1 MAVDQTG
8 TDYLL
13 PCGRSLDEVWDGLD
27 APDTHARGC
36 PHCQTA
42 AGGLRALRESTEQLA
57 ADIEEPSAGLT
68 DRIMAAVCADLRRRD
83 MVPLPTAEP
92 GGVRVSE
99 QAVAAVLRYAADEVP
114 GVRARRCRLSVTGFD
129 EDGNALVEAELTL
142 AVSYLSYT
150 HGVLE
155 TVRDRA
161 YVACHS
167 RVGLRL
173 RRLDLVVGD
182 LYEGP

>member
-13 PCGRSLDEVWDGLD
+13 PCGRSLDDVWDGLD
-27 APDTHARGC
+27 APDAHAQGC

-42 AGGLRALRESTEQLA
+42 AGGLRALRSATQQLT
-57 ADIEEPSAGLT
+57 ADLDEPSAGLT
-68 DRIMAAVCADLRRRD
+68 DRIMSAVRADIRRRD

-92 GGVRVSE
+92 GAVQVSE

-114 GVRARRCRLSVTGFD
+114 GVRARRCRLRVTGFD
-129 EDGNALVEAELTL
+129 DDGQALVEAELTL

-150 HGVLE
+150 HGAVE
-155 TVRDRA
+155 TVRERA
-161 YVACHS
+161 YAACRS

-173 RRLDLVVGD
+173 ERLDLVVGD